1 MKKLLAV
8 ILCCMMLLSVTA
20 CSEKSAQKNE
30 TSSADT
36 AENTTVV
43 ITDEMKEKMD
53 KGLDKIDFEGI
64 ICITHNGE
72 IVYESVTG
80 EDEKGN
86 ALTLESPMFVGSVSK
101 QFCATAIMMLKEQGK
116 LSVDDKLEKYF
127 PEFENGKDITLK
139 NLLTMRSGI
148 CEFNFADEVNDDSSK
163 QEILDSMKKYVFS
176 QELEF
181 EPDSKLEYR
190 NTNYILLSD
199 VVEQVSGMSYN
210 DFVRE
215 NIFTPLGMS
224 DSGFASEVTDSP
236 FYSQHLTLD
245 TLHGGYVEATVAR
258 GAGDIVTTAPDM
270 EKWMTGL
277 SCGKLVSKES
287 YAEMTTNYSNDN
299 AYAYGYAL
307 QGAYSSGWSHTG
319 RIGTYTAYDY
329 MNPQEGYNLFAVTN
343 KDNMQLASLPFMM
356 LGDLIEG

>member
-1 MKKLLAV
+1 MKKLLAL
-8 ILCCMMLLSVTA
+8 ILCCVMLLSVTA
-20 CSEKSAQKNE
+20 CAGKSAQNSE

-53 KGLDKIDFEGI
+53 KGLKKIDFVGI

-148 CEFNFADEVNDDSSK
+148 CEFNFADEVNDDSS
-163 QEILDSMKKYVFS
+163 QEEILDSMKKYVFS
-176 QELEF
+176 QPLEF
-181 EPDSKLEYR
+181 VPDSKLEYR

-210 DFVRE
+210 DFVRK

-224 DSGFASEVTDSP
+224 DSGFVSEVSDSE

-245 TLHGGYVEATVAR
+245 TLDGGYVEAVVAR

-277 SCGKLVSKES
+277 SRGKLISKES
-287 YAEMTTNYSNDN
+287 YAEMTTNYSPDN
-299 AYAYGYAL
+299 GYAYGYAL
-307 QGAYSSGWSHTG
+307 QGAYGSGWSHTG
-319 RIGTYTAYDY
+319 RIGSYTAYDY
-329 MNPQEGYNLFAVTN
+329 INPEEGYNLVALTN
-343 KDNMQLASLPFMM
+343 KVNQQLVSLPFMM

>member
-8 ILCCMMLLSVTA
+8 IACCMMLLSVTA
-20 CSEKSAQKNE
+20 CAGNE
-30 TSSADT
+30 PEDSDTLSADT
-36 AENTTVV
+36 VENTAVV
-43 ITDEMKEKMD
+43 LTDEMKDKMD

-64 ICITHNGE
+64 ICINHNGE

-127 PEFENGKDITLK
+127 PEFEVGKDITLK

-176 QELEF
+176 NTLEF
-181 EPDSKLEYR
+181 EPGSKLEYR
-190 NTNYILLSD
+190 NTNYILLSE

-224 DSGFASEVTDSP
+224 DSGFANEVTDSP
-236 FYSQHLTLD
+236 FYSHHLTLD
-245 TLHGGYVEATVAR
+245 TFDGGYVEAVVAS

-287 YAEMTTNYSNDN
+287 YAEMTTDYSPDN
-299 AYAYGYAL
+299 GYAYGYAL
-307 QGAYSSGWSHTG
+307 QGAYASGWGHSG
-319 RIGTYTAYDY
+319 RIGSYTAYDY
-329 MNPQEGYNLFAVTN
+329 INSQEGYNLVALTN
-343 KDNMQLASLPFMM
+343 KDNQQLASLPFMM
-356 LGDLIEG
+356 LGDLI